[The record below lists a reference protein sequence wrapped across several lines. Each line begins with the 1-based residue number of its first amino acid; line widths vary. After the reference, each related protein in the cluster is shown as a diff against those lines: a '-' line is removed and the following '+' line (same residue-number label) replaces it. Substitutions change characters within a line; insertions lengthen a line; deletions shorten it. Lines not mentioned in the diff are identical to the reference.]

1 MFVMSKRNILI
12 PSPDGTE
19 SVRLQRGEVAAVP
32 EWASKTAYFKALL
45 EDGKLL
51 AADGA
56 EEKGRKRRGRRGA
69 ETQDETGQEV
79 REESEQEVR
88 EESEQEAQDG
98 PGQEDPGGE

>member
-1 MFVMSKRNILI
+1 MFVMSKRNIII

-69 ETQDETGQEV
+69 QTQDETG
-79 REESEQEVR
+79 QEVR

>member
-1 MFVMSKRNILI
+1 MFVMSKRNIII

-19 SVRLQRGEVAAVP
+19 SVRLRRGEVAAVP

-79 REESEQEVR
+79 REESEQE
-88 EESEQEAQDG
+88 AQDG